1 MRSTKSLS
9 LSLSLFVSPYIYC
22 LGCVGVARDLVRA
35 AVAAP
40 ADASLRVPLREPEH
54 LAKHL
59 PVPPDLCNGRP
70 ETQRLAALL
79 GSVAVGLAERRS
91 VMPSHR
97 PNPCGSLAQRPAE
110 DTQDVEP
117 GVLRDLFATES
128 SERQPKRLELPGLT
142 GEVHGEALS
151 TLTPV
156 PVAGDSVPPD
166 P

>member
-1 MRSTKSLS
+1 MGVVCDM
-9 LSLSLFVSPYIYC
+9 FA
-22 LGCVGVARDLVRA
+22 VGVARDLVRA

-40 ADASLRVPLREPEH
+40 ADASLRVPLREAED

-59 PVPPDLCNGRP
+59 PVPPDLRKGRP
-70 ETQRLAALL
+70 DTQRLAGLF

-97 PNPCGSLAQRPAE
+97 PNPRGSEAQRPAE

-117 GVLRDLFATES
+117 GMLRDLFATES